1 MKPSTL
7 EDIARKC
14 NCSITTVSRVLNG
27 NAAKYRISKA
37 TAERVMGEI
46 SRSGY
51 VPAFTAQSLQRRRSG
66 MVGLLLPSIAN
77 PYFADMAS
85 HIVTELYRSGY
96 TPILVDTME
105 DSSRLNESVRALLFR
120 RVEGIIAVP
129 CGDDPSVLEMIA
141 REVPVVLVDR
151 FYEKTSL
158 PYVTTN
164 NYIGAYEMTRL
175 LIDNGHKRIA
185 CIQGELDSMPN
196 HERVRGYQKAM
207 EEAGL
212 GEYAEVVGNEF
223 SSQNGYLETKL
234 FLSRKNPPTALFA
247 FSNTIFLGSLKAL
260 RESSVDVPGQIS
272 IVSFDDNTYMD
283 YLTPTVTRVS
293 QPVESMAKLAAKVLC
308 DRMGR
313 WSEGDSQ
320 AVVSTSQI
328 RLAPSI
334 IKGESIA
341 KTL

>member
-1 MKPSTL
+1 
-7 EDIARKC
+7 
-14 NCSITTVSRVLNG
+14 
-27 NAAKYRISKA
+27 
-37 TAERVMGEI
+37 
-46 SRSGY
+46 
-51 VPAFTAQSLQRRRSG
+51 

-105 DSSRLNESVRALLFR
+105 DSSRLNESVRALLLR

-129 CGDDPSVLEMIA
+129 CGDDSSVLDMIS
-141 REVPVVLVDR
+141 REIPVVLVDR
-151 FYEKTSL
+151 FYEKTNL

-175 LIDNGHKRIA
+175 LIDNGHSRIA

-196 HERVRGYQKAM
+196 RERVNGFRQAM
-207 EEAGL
+207 EEAGY
-212 GEYAEVVGNEF
+212 GDYAEVVGNEF
-223 SSQNGYLETKL
+223 SIQNGYLETKL
-234 FLSRKNPPTALFA
+234 FLNRKTPPTAIFA
-247 FSNTIFLGSLKAL
+247 FSNTIFLGALKAL
-260 RESSVDVPGQIS
+260 RESSVDVPAQIS

-283 YLTPTVTRVS
+283 YLTPAVTRVG

-308 DRMGR
+308 DRMDR
-313 WSEGDSQ
+313 WAEEGAD
-320 AVVSTSQI
+320 AVVATSQI

-334 IKGESIA
+334 ISGDSIA
-341 KTL
+341 KL